1 MSKEPTKPASP
12 ATDGHKQQPP
22 ITPRTGEGSGT
33 ALEAMLRKRKQVEG
47 PEPPDGCSQSP
58 SPP

>member
-1 MSKEPTKPASP
+1 MSNEPTSP
-12 ATDGHKQQPP
+12 CGTGRDGHKQPP

-33 ALEAMLRKRKQVEG
+33 ALEALIRKRKQVEG
-47 PEPPDGCSQSP
+47 PEPPDGSQQPS

>member
-1 MSKEPTKPASP
+1 VSKEPKTPPGPAG
-12 ATDGHKQQPP
+12 DGRKQQP

-33 ALEAMLRKRKQVEG
+33 AFEAMIRKRKQVEG
-47 PEPPDGCSQSP
+47 PEPPEAPAQPS

>member
-1 MSKEPTKPASP
+1 VSKEPTTPAGPSR
-12 ATDGHKQQPP
+12 DGHKQQP

-47 PEPPDGCSQSP
+47 PEPPDGTPQPP
-58 SPP
+58 SPT

>member
-1 MSKEPTKPASP
+1 VSKEPKTPAIP
-12 ATDGHKQQPP
+12 AGDTHKQPP

-47 PEPPDGCSQSP
+47 PEPPDGSAEP
-58 SPP
+58 AAPA

>member
-1 MSKEPTKPASP
+1 VSKEPTKPAGP
-12 ATDGHKQQPP
+12 ASDGHKQQQP

-47 PEPPDGCSQSP
+47 PDPADGCSQ
-58 SPP
+58 PPTPP